1 MAITTTLMQA
11 GDLLNSDIL
20 SAGNPLFWIVQV
32 DASPSDNTIYIEA
45 IIETDYVFRFINK
58 TFNGVTGL
66 FLFDG
71 SNIFSALLNEADDI
85 IPSTQSVMLAT
96 EMFKELNVS
105 FKIYSYSGATST
117 EFLDKDYYFVK
128 SAKDI
133 GTSKGATLVDW
144 EQQNS
149 KLFLSQADKFT
160 YWYFWE
166 ATKGDR
172 FLEYRKINS
181 LPQLYTLMQ
190 GTSILMQGS
199 AVIINSQ

>member
-144 EQQNS
+144 EQQQS

-181 LPQLYTLMQ
+181 FPQQYTLMQ

-199 AVIINSQ
+199 GVIINSQ